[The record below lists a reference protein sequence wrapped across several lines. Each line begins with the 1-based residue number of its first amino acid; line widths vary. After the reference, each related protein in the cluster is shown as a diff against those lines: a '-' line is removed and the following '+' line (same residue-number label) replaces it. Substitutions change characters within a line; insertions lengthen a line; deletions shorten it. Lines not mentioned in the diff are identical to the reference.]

1 MSRITD
7 NRRRVLVVTADGDT
21 AASLRQ
27 ALQAA
32 GDLVW
37 CGWATDIASARHL
50 PAALEPDLIVTDV
63 AVPGRD
69 GRDVVAALAAA
80 SPHTPLVVW
89 THTRA
94 RDVLLASLRCGIHG
108 YVLADDGLTA
118 LVDALRAA
126 SRGRMS
132 CSAGAIEMMAAAL
145 GRPDAPATPLGRPT
159 RTIVESASLQ
169 AAATLTDADTPL
181 HADDVVAEL
190 TTRELEV
197 MERLGRGL
205 DNGTI
210 GCQLGISVTTVTA
223 HVRRVRAK
231 LGARSRGELI
241 AMSARLGEGSA
252 AAS

>member
-7 NRRRVLVVTADGDT
+7 DRRRVLVVTADGDT
-21 AASLRQ
+21 AAALRQ

-37 CGWATDIASARHL
+37 CGWATDVEAARHL
-50 PAALEPDLIVTDV
+50 PATLDPDLIVSDV
-63 AVPGRD
+63 AVPGRG
-69 GRDVVAALAAA
+69 GREVITAVATAA
-80 SPHTPLVVW
+80 PDTPIVVW
-89 THTRA
+89 THTRSREA
-94 RDVLLASLRCGIHG
+94 LVSSLRCGVHG
-108 YVLADDGLTA
+108 YVLADDGLPA
-118 LVDALRAA
+118 LIDALRAA
-126 SRGRMS
+126 ASGRMS
-132 CSAGAIEMMAAAL
+132 CGAGAIEAMAAAL
-145 GRPDAPATPLGRPT
+145 GRPDGPTTPVVRPT

-205 DNGTI
+205 DSGTI
-210 GCQLGISVTTVTA
+210 GCQLGISATTVTA
-223 HVRRVRAK
+223 YTRRIRGK